1 MDNQEYII
9 DEDWEDNKEPALG
22 EIRQRE
28 KQTLHIS
35 DTSPFGKADED
46 DQTQQP

>member
-9 DEDWEDNKEPALG
+9 DEDWEDNKEPSIG

-28 KQTLHIS
+28 KHSLNVS
-35 DTSPFGKADED
+35 DNSPFPEME
-46 DQTQQP
+46 TQ